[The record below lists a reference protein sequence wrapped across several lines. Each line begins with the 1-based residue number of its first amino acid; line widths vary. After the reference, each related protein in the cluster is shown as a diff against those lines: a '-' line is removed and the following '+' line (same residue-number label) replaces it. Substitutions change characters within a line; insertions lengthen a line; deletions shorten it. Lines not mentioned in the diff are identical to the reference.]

1 MMMTLLKYLCLSAFF
16 INDRTGM
23 HWQIMQC
30 LSSLDYLVLSSDKL
44 DTTE

>member
-1 MMMTLLKYLCLSAFF
+1 MTLLKYFVSVPFVNYRLYN
-16 INDRTGM
+16 I
-23 HWQIMQC
+23 WQIMQC